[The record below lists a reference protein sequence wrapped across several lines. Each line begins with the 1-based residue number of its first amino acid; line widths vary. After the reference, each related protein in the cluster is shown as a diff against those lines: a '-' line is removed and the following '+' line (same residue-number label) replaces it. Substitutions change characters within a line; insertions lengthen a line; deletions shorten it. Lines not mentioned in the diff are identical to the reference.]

1 MPRKE
6 FADYGKGEQVTAEFQ
21 GKKFPARIVEMSVA
35 FATPKRKPTSV
46 RPFAPKK
53 RRHIEAEDS
62 KDGMTEPPSGEICV
76 IQPGVS
82 SDHGYGLQSNSQ
94 QTSLELPKLR
104 LSDSMQRWSV
114 LSWINYLYVLLGSLP
129 VWPRRQTVDSC
140 MPTVFKD
147 RYAATRIILDCTELH
162 MQRPSSLKLNTEF
175 YSHYKSTT
183 TLKGLVGIIPSV
195 AVSLVSALHPG
206 SVSDNAITRNSGILE
221 LLENGDQVMVNK
233 GFKIEG
239 ELAKAGATLVIS
251 PFLTATRPEFTKQE
265 GDIHTSH
272 CTGTCAC

>member
-1 MPRKE
+1 MH
-6 FADYGKGEQVTAEFQ
+6 G
-21 GKKFPARIVEMSVA
+21 IS
-35 FATPKRKPTSV
+35 TS
-46 RPFAPKK
+46 
-53 RRHIEAEDS
+53 
-62 KDGMTEPPSGEICV
+62 T
-76 IQPGVS
+76 VS
-82 SDHGYGLQSNSQ
+82 
-94 QTSLELPKLR
+94 R
-104 LSDSMQRWSV
+104 SV

-183 TLKGLVGIIPSV
+183 TLKGLVGITPSG

-265 GDIHTSH
+265 VTDTQAIARVHVHVEQFSNNWTR
-272 CTGTCAC
+272 